1 MKPKNLYDRLV
12 LERDGIR
19 TEIKGRN
26 EDIKLESILEDFGK
40 HVLEHYEE
48 NEDEMDSSSIK
59 SNTSCRWWYHFIWYT
74 NTCNDSYN
82 RTNY

>member
-26 EDIKLESILEDFGK
+26 EDIKILQAEIKVLEDKKYRLESILEDFGK

-48 NEDEMDSSSIK
+48 NEDEMDS
-59 SNTSCRWWYHFIWYT
+59 
-74 NTCNDSYN
+74 
-82 RTNY
+82 